1 MSEHDPDPGH
11 DAGHT
16 VHALE
21 RLTGTILD
29 GRYRIDEK
37 LAAGGFGS
45 IYRALDLV
53 MGREV
58 ALKVLHRQLATDPN
72 VVERFRRE
80 AGALA
85 RLRDPHTIT
94 MYDVGES
101 TDGTR
106 YIVMELLRGESL
118 HAQFL
123 AHGTLPWRRVVRI
136 ARGVCSSLREAH
148 AVGIVHRDLK
158 PANIHLEQH
167 ALESDFVKVLDFGI
181 AKQIDASE
189 PNRDLT
195 LAGQLVGTFDYMPP
209 EQMIGG
215 MCTGKSDV
223 FMLGVVIY
231 EMIAGERPFGEAK
244 GAASMLMQVL
254 GTKPSSLAAYASVPP
269 ALDAIVLRALELEPE
284 LRPDIFELDEEL
296 ARILDETYE
305 GDALAAGN
313 AVSFDDTRFD
323 EDEARFGDDDGP
335 TWIEPIKT
343 PPRML
348 AVRPTEPAHPRPSAP
363 NATLLG
369 AVPPRVTPAR
379 GAADASRVTPARG
392 VAIAPRAP
400 APTEPSAFAVGSR
413 TTISPVSTAMMQ
425 RPPAPVRVRF
435 LPQPS
440 VPVADAP
447 IAPPARLPT
456 GTTTIQNEPSG
467 ARSAWRD
474 DFIRGFVYALL
485 AAGVAIGIYL
495 ML

>member
-1 MSEHDPDPGH
+1 MSEHDPDAGH
-11 DAGHT
+11 GAGHT
-16 VHALE
+16 VRTLE
-21 RLTGTILD
+21 RLTGAILD

-80 AGALA
+80 AAALA

-94 MYDVGES
+94 MYDVGAS
-101 TDGTR
+101 ADGTR

-123 AHGTLPWRRVVRI
+123 AHGRLPWRRVVRI

-167 ALESDFVKVLDFGI
+167 ALESDYVKVLDFGI
-181 AKQIDASE
+181 AKLIDTSE

-244 GAASMLMQVL
+244 GPASMLMQVL
-254 GTKPSSLAAYASVPP
+254 GTRPRSLAAYANVPA
-269 ALDAIVLRALELEPE
+269 ALDAIVLRALEHEPE
-284 LRPDIFELDEEL
+284 LRPDIFELDEAL
-296 ARILDETYE
+296 SRILDEAYE
-305 GDALAAGN
+305 ANTLAAGE
-313 AVSFDDTRFD
+313 AARFGDDSVD
-323 EDEARFGDDDGP
+323 EDEARFGEDDGP
-335 TWIEPIKT
+335 TWIDPIKT
-343 PPRML
+343 PPRMSS
-348 AVRPTEPAHPRPSAP
+348 VRPLEVAVPRPSAP
-363 NATLLG
+363 HATLLG
-369 AVPPRVTPAR
+369 TAPPRVTP
-379 GAADASRVTPARG
+379 SRG

-413 TTISPVSTAMMQ
+413 TAIPPVPTGVVQ
-425 RPPAPVRVRF
+425 RPPAPVKVRF

-440 VPVADAP
+440 LPAAAP
-447 IAPPARLPT
+447 LALPARLPT
-456 GTTTIQNEPSG
+456 GTTPIQNEPG
-467 ARSAWRD
+467 AAPVAAQRAWRE